1 MSLGRRR
8 IPRLGGA
15 LALVAALAL
24 LSGCATYSSRTAA
37 LRPQLAAGDFDAAL
51 KTIDEGTGSHDR
63 LLTLLERGLVLHYAD
78 RWEESNEV
86 FSAAE
91 LLAEDL
97 YTKSVS
103 QGVASLVSSDESID
117 YRARPYELAM
127 VPYYKA
133 LNYEYLGLPRES
145 VVEARRAE
153 ELQAAAVEATLGDV
167 READRADLARIR
179 IDPFLLW
186 FAGMLREQA
195 GETNDAFVS
204 YRNAAVAFQDLHD
217 LLEVEPPDDLARDLA
232 RTARRLGF
240 TAELEQ
246 VRKDCPVVFRS
257 PAPDPQEAETGR
269 VVVLLETGYVPQK
282 TQIRFDFPVYSGKSY
297 DDTNAASWDLYNGA
311 GRYRTLYPQR
321 KIEYWVSVAAP
332 ELQDA
337 LADPLARC
345 RVAASDCDTARY
357 TVVATNLSRAA
368 RITFDAEKPTIFFK
382 TILRGLTKY
391 LAQRGL
397 EKSTGKVGG
406 LLANIFGAVTEKADT
421 RSWSTLPGRILVA
434 RLDLPPGRHDLQVEL
449 LDKRD
454 HVRGV
459 RTIAGVEVRPGGWTF
474 VSRRLF

>member
-1 MSLGRRR
+1 M
-8 IPRLGGA
+8 
-15 LALVAALAL
+15 LATALAL

-37 LRPQLAAGDFDAAL
+37 LRPQLAAGNFDAAL

-78 RWEESNEV
+78 RWAESNEV
-86 FSAAE
+86 FTAAE

-103 QGVASLVSSDESID
+103 QGAISLVSSDESID
-117 YRARPYELAM
+117 YRARPYELVM
-127 VPYYKA
+127 VPYFKA

-153 ELQAAAVEATLGDV
+153 QLQAEAVGATLGDV
-167 READRADLARIR
+167 READRGDLARIR
-179 IDPFLLW
+179 TDPFLLW
-186 FAGMLREQA
+186 FAGMLREQV
-195 GETNDAFVS
+195 GEINDAFVS

-217 LLEVEPPDDLARDLA
+217 LLEVEPPGDLAEDLS

-240 TAELEQ
+240 TAELEE

-257 PAPDPQEAETGR
+257 PASDPGGADTGR

-282 TQIRFDFPVYSGKSY
+282 TQIRFDFPVFSGKTY
-297 DDTNAASWDLYNGA
+297 DDPNSASWELYGGVGN
-311 GRYRTLYPQR
+311 YRTMYPQR

-332 ELQDA
+332 ELQDP
-337 LADPLARC
+337 LPDPLARC
-345 RVAASDCDTARY
+345 RVAATGCDTARY
-357 TVVATNLSRAA
+357 TVVVTNLSRAA

-391 LAQRGL
+391 LAQRGV
-397 EKSTGKVGG
+397 EKSAGKVGG

-434 RLDLPPGRHDLQVEL
+434 RLNLPPGRHDLRVEL
-449 LDKRD
+449 LDKRGQ
-454 HVRGV
+454 VRGV